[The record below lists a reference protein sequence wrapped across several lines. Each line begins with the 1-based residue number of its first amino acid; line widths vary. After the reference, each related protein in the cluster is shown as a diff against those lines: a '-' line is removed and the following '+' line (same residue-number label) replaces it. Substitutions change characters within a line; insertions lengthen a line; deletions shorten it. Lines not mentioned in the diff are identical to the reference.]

1 MPYSSDCRE
10 MPGAELTCQ
19 FICDN
24 NNNNSI
30 KNNDNASTNEK
41 STNNDI
47 SLLVD
52 QSIESLQD
60 VPMTSPDTT
69 YCTDVTVAAL
79 APEVIP
85 ELESEELQVGD
96 HVYQWRSLCGLPYA
110 FQHHGIVMD
119 IIDDEEGKPVRLT
132 IADFS
137 NVETKNQKKQ
147 QKQQKIQHQDS
158 KQSIEESTRI
168 KASTEIETTVLVDN
182 PLLRQQQQQDEK
194 IIQRRQSSSR
204 SSSSTLL
211 SLEQEGILSVYTDTD
226 KWHKVQYQAS
236 WWKCQV
242 YRSGTATNFK
252 SDPVG
257 MVLARVSFI
266 MQHPELLPDYHVVH
280 ANCECVAFWCKTG
293 KWSTLQARYV
303 SGLILLYYIVLRLLS
318 LIVFVLFCF
327 IFYAFVRLFSL
338 RRTYVG
344 ISPKQN
350 CTNLR
355 CLTYD
360 KTKLFSGAY
369 SGGVS
374 FLSTRTLFFSVI
386 R

>member
-1 MPYSSDCRE
+1 MNQL
-10 MPGAELTCQ
+10 PGAELTCQ

-24 NNNNSI
+24 NNNSSSSSSNNI
-30 KNNDNASTNEK
+30 KNNDKNDNTNKK
-41 STNNDI
+41 SINNESDNDNRHVRI
-47 SLLVD
+47 PDDSLLVD

-60 VPMTSPDTT
+60 VPIAESDTTT
-69 YCTDVTVAAL
+69 YCTDVTVAL

-137 NVETKNQKKQ
+137 NVEPNNVKKKKTTINKKKQ
-147 QKQQKIQHQDS
+147 QQQQQQKIQQQDA
-158 KQSIEESTRI
+158 KQSIESTRI
-168 KASTEIETTVLVDN
+168 TKSSTEIEETILVDN

-194 IIQRRQSSSR
+194 IIQRRQQSSSR
-204 SSSSTLL
+204 SSSSTSLL

-242 YRSGTATNFK
+242 YRSGTATNSK

-257 MVLARVSFI
+257 IVLARVSFI
-266 MQHPELLPDYHVVH
+266 MQHPEQLPDYHVVH

-303 SGLILLYYIVLRLLS
+303 MDGPYCIVLYYIILYFDCYL
-318 LIVFVLFCF
+318 
-327 IFYAFVRLFSL
+327 
-338 RRTYVG
+338 
-344 ISPKQN
+344 
-350 CTNLR
+350 
-355 CLTYD
+355 
-360 KTKLFSGAY
+360 
-369 SGGVS
+369 
-374 FLSTRTLFFSVI
+374 
-386 R
+386 

>member
-1 MPYSSDCRE
+1 

-19 FICDN
+19 FICDNNNNN

-41 STNNDI
+41 STNNEG
-47 SLLVD
+47 SLMVD
-52 QSIESLQD
+52 QSTESLQD
-60 VPMTSPDTT
+60 IPMTSPDTT
-69 YCTDVTVAAL
+69 CCTDVTIAAL

-137 NVETKNQKKQ
+137 NVETKNKKQ
-147 QKQQKIQHQDS
+147 QKKQNIQHQDA

-168 KASTEIETTVLVDN
+168 KSSAEIETKPLVDD
-182 PLLRQQQQQDEK
+182 PLLRQQQQQQDEK

-204 SSSSTLL
+204 SSSSSLL

-242 YRSGTATNFK
+242 YRSGTATNSK

-257 MVLARVSFI
+257 IVLARVSFI
-266 MQHPELLPDYHVVH
+266 MQHPEQLPDYHVVH

-303 SGLILLYYIVLRLLS
+303 LGLIILYYT
-318 LIVFVLFCF
+318 LIVTFNCVCFVLFYF

-355 CLTYD
+355 YLT
-360 KTKLFSGAY
+360 
-369 SGGVS
+369 
-374 FLSTRTLFFSVI
+374 
-386 R
+386 